1 MSNNHL
7 DGKAAI
13 GWALFAVG
21 ASVTL
26 VAVKVSAFAL
36 TGSSSI
42 LSDALESLINIV
54 TSGLALYAVWLSS
67 QPRDLEH
74 PYGHGKI
81 EYLSAGIEGLLV
93 AVAGVAILVISAYRL
108 AHPPELQALELGG
121 GLTIVAVVVSLASG
135 MALIKAGKRLS
146 SPSLEADGIH
156 LRSDAVTSIG
166 ALVGVGLVMLT
177 GEVMLDALVAM
188 VLSVWLMVDG
198 GRVVRSA
205 IGGILDEA
213 SPELLDELGAVLEGV
228 REPGWTCPHHAKVH
242 RLGSTIH
249 VDLHMVFP
257 RYWSL
262 QTTHDATVKM
272 EEAVRANFGMRTELM
287 VHMEAC
293 RPDSCSECEMPDCPV
308 RESEF
313 VSRSV
318 WNADF
323 IRKTRRH
330 DEKSHE

>member
-1 MSNNHL
+1 MSAEHL

-13 GWALFAVG
+13 GWALFAVA

-36 TGSSSI
+36 TGSSAI

-93 AVAGVAILVISAYRL
+93 AVAGVAILVLSAYRL
-108 AHPPELQALELGG
+108 ANPPELHALELGG
-121 GLTIVAVVVSLASG
+121 GLIVLAAIISLASG

-166 ALVGVGLVMLT
+166 ALVGIGLVMLT

-188 VLSVWLMVDG
+188 LLSIWLMVDG
-198 GRVVRSA
+198 GRVVRRA

-213 SPELLDELGAVLEGV
+213 NPELLDQLGAILEAV
-228 REPGWTCPHHAKVH
+228 REPGWSSPHHAKVH

-272 EEAVRANFGMRTELM
+272 EDAVRANFGKRTELM

-293 RPDSCSECEMPDCPV
+293 RPDGCSECDMAECPV

-313 VSRSV
+313 ISRPP
-318 WNADF
+318 WKADF

-330 DEKSHE
+330 DKEIHE